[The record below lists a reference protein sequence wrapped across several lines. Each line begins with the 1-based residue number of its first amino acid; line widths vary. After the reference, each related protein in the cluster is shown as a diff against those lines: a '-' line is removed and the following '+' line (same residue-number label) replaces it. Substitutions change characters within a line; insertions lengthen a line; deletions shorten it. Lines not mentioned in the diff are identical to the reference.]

1 MSNKVTK
8 VLGVDLDL
16 PGLQAAVQ
24 KANKLIEKM
33 GQNGQPPKNLIS
45 SFDKVDKVLDKLAA
59 KTKDGVF
66 KGTDAEYASLI
77 RELGSVGE
85 EFEHI
90 ERIVTQLGKMDD
102 DALSKFLKKEDL
114 KIFKDSTKA
123 LKEYY
128 DIVKKLESGD
138 SSVLSEAKKAHDRA
152 IKNKTDA
159 EFRKKQ
165 READLGSAQQAFEKT
180 GVDKKRKTAEKV
192 TAELDARKEALDA
205 AKAAEAENKKKVN
218 DLQKQIEALK
228 KQQTKEQGAVGA
240 SQKKLDTAQTTFKKT
255 EEFYDKTDKDGTVR
269 DKTKDYG
276 EMSFSNAAANVKQA
290 EEALAANNATLD
302 ETNKKLAELE
312 SKQADATKAL
322 EKSADATK
330 NAEEKVNNYK
340 GIYTRFIAEKDKA
353 EKTYEKEIQALEDAE
368 DEFKKAE
375 NELKRYET
383 AEKDAAAAVKVA
395 SDEKTEAGNKA
406 KDLAKAYEKLY
417 AKARELG
424 LNLDELGIDQEYS
437 TESAKKLTKALED
450 NKKTLVDNVRIA
462 DDYETTLDEM
472 GKALDENRENVEA
485 NAEAQKKLNAETA
498 KREEFENKIKQFLGM
513 AGAAQVLRSAL
524 RSAMDTIKELDA
536 TMTEMAVVT
545 DLSVGDYWNQL
556 PEYTKRAND
565 LGLAIN
571 DVYKADTLFYQQGLK
586 TNEVVE
592 LSTETMKMAKIAG
605 LDTAE
610 ATDRMTAALRG
621 FNMELDKA
629 NAQKISD
636 VYSELAAITAA
647 DVEEISSAMTKTASI
662 ASSAGMEFETTA
674 AFLSQIIETTR
685 ESAET
690 AGTAMKTVIARFQE
704 LKKAPDEIGEIDG
717 EIVDANAIETALRSV
732 GVSLRD
738 AGGQFR
744 ELDDVFLE
752 LSSKWD
758 SLDKNT
764 QRYIATIAAGSRQQS
779 RFIAMMS
786 DYGRTQELVTAA
798 NNSAG
803 ASARQYEKTVD
814 SLETKLTKLK
824 NAWNEFAMGILESDL
839 VKTGIEILTKFLEII
854 NKATSAFDGLGGS
867 ITKIMTVLLL
877 FKFGSKLFEKLKKPL
892 MEVFDWA
899 VNMASP
905 KGYEAGKK
913 WGEEFAR
920 GSKEAIEAAEKSD
933 KENPKEKKEEQS
945 KSEEQQKTGIGVTI
959 VQKSGWTDIDE
970 GRKKRKQAKEDKVK
984 FKQDL
989 DKKKQKDEAAQTNFD
1004 KVATE
1009 YTPDT
1014 KEYQKAMEELYEA
1027 QQDYQN
1033 ELKLTDK
1040 KLKDIENTGK
1050 EGTEQMAKGFAKMGE
1065 AAIGAGVGISMLG
1078 GLLSTLGL
1086 EELGE
1091 GVSWFGNMITMAGT
1105 AITAIIPII
1114 KLLSTTLVTGGVSAQ
1129 AAWWWAILI
1138 VAAVAALIIGLIAI
1152 ANAVKNAS
1160 LEAKLE
1166 RAQEAAD
1173 KAADAADRAAESYE
1187 NLKNSFEGLKNGYK
1201 ALEDLTRGTE
1211 EWNKAVEEINNSVLD
1226 LIAEYPELAAFV
1238 ENKEGVLTIDVES
1251 DGVQAVLSE
1260 KQASVAAARNA
1271 AIGMQMEVTRAEAAV
1286 ELKDIV
1292 GQSDTNAYEDEL
1304 KALGEAIANGTVQQ
1318 DKASMQTFLEEQGV
1332 GDAAQRLAQ
1341 SFADNADKVKEFG
1354 KNLQQANKQLE
1365 AQYEAMATQAEMT
1378 ADTTGWSEEEIMQG
1392 QNLVTGDIYKKFEK
1406 EAKKKAETVFKNE
1419 GDKSGLNNLDA
1430 EQERL
1435 LDAAIKQIYGEEAKR
1450 NGKKVTYVNENN
1462 ETVTENL
1469 AKRQDQI
1476 VNAMTQISATEQTK
1490 AAMEGSKS
1498 AIATINKQFGSD
1510 IASKV
1515 YSKDGGGALSEADAK
1530 AISEKNL
1537 DAIWNKLNDNEK
1549 AAFANDKSIFKNK
1562 FKESADAASVA
1573 IGDVRNSLEELGI
1586 DSETVYK
1593 IIDEN
1598 INKDVAVAMKGN
1610 FTKLAEMLKLQGKN
1624 ATDISKT
1631 VGNIATQYKDIL
1643 SKVPEE
1649 LQSSLAGAF
1658 ASIDAS
1664 SIESLNHF
1672 KWELI
1677 NVYGIEE
1684 NAAIAL
1690 TDALKEAGIATSSF
1704 ELEVEVFGKLQEA
1717 LEETTK
1723 LLDKFTDLQ
1732 WEYNEAL
1739 RNGTTQDILN
1749 MGKEQVS
1756 NLVAQVGG
1764 YKTAYEEAQKN
1775 IATVY
1780 ASGAT
1785 YDDNI
1790 NQDYRRYVTLSKNGE
1805 YEVDQ
1810 AKVQEDLE
1818 GGNLNGETF
1827 NEWLEKLSEQAE
1839 NMEEVEEAAKEAY
1852 DSLVELE
1859 QQTKDAYYQ
1868 LRELAENAVID
1879 KLQEQIN
1886 IQEQTL
1892 DATQR
1897 ANDQMIS
1904 KIQES
1909 IDDSRQAREN
1919 AKVEESIEKMY
1930 SKQAYLASETS
1941 GANQLESQQLAKAI
1955 AEAEQSYQ
1963 DSLIDQ
1969 TLQNLQ
1975 DANEKAAEQRERQI
1989 TLAQEQLDA
1998 YQNSIEF
2005 QSHIEDLMSEA
2016 MSADSITNTRLGD
2029 LLREQQT
2036 AGMTAMEKADWA
2048 QQLNA
2053 LNAQAKIY
2061 SETEWVDLQKEAY
2074 NDITTIADTINAQ
2087 QEALVKKTTNQ
2098 ARQLQQKGFEV
2109 LDYNNYA
2116 SSAGS
2121 SYGGGEGA
2129 SMSNYEEYLDRMTT
2143 WSNESGNTD
2152 TVSATSK
2159 YSSMVSDKYT
2169 YLDDNGKEQSI
2180 MSQQEYNASV
2190 ASRVAAGEKNVPT
2203 YSEYIDEH
2211 YQQQYDFMLSGANF
2225 RSGTD
2230 GWFPIQFFNWNGF
2243 QEGSNGG
2250 ELDAV
2255 IGKKG
2260 WGNNPID
2267 YYVGLGPSVT
2277 GNKAGVIKEVMKKT
2291 YNPTSANWLY
2301 GLNDVTADTPT
2312 GHAQGILYDGK
2323 AYIYYNGNIRELM
2336 YEQQGKNQANV
2347 MNTDASSSKQYIKQ
2361 FPKKGFKFKTGGI
2374 ADFTGPAWLDGTPSK
2389 PEYVLNS
2396 AQTERFFSLIDVL
2409 EKYDTDESKQK
2420 SGDNY
2425 FDIEIN
2431 VEKLENDYDVEKL
2444 ADKIRNMIYN
2454 DATYRNVNAINH
2466 IR

>member
-1 MSNKVTK
+1 MGTQNKEIK
-8 VLGVDLDL
+8 IALNI
-16 PGLQAAVQ
+16 QAKID
-24 KANKLIEKM
+24 KAN
-33 GQNGQPPKNLIS
+33 
-45 SFDKVDKVLDKLAA
+45 
-59 KTKDGVF
+59 
-66 KGTDAEYASLI
+66 
-77 RELGSVGE
+77 
-85 EFEHI
+85 
-90 ERIVTQLGKMDD
+90 
-102 DALSKFLKKEDL
+102 
-114 KIFKDSTKA
+114 
-123 LKEYY
+123 
-128 DIVKKLESGD
+128 
-138 SSVLSEAKKAHDRA
+138 
-152 IKNKTDA
+152 
-159 EFRKKQ
+159 
-165 READLGSAQQAFEKT
+165 AQI
-180 GVDKKRKTAEKV
+180 G
-192 TAELDARKEALDA
+192 
-205 AKAAEAENKKKVN
+205 
-218 DLQKQIEALK
+218 ALK
-228 KQQTKEQGAVGA
+228 KQLDNFNLSKSLASGFAKEFKSIENEINELQRRTA
-240 SQKKLDTAQTTFKKT
+240 S
-255 EEFYDKTDKDGTVR
+255 DKINLIDA
-269 DKTKDYG
+269 
-276 EMSFSNAAANVKQA
+276 NAASKEIDKIEKRWNFLLSKIGGDDFLSKGLKADAQA
-290 EEALAANNATLD
+290 IGALENLMASYTKGIKEAEVQEGKL
-302 ETNKKLAELE
+302 NKKLEKAKQHQQDLAVIQKTQKVVQKAEIEDQKAQIAILKTRAAEEKKIRDNTEAALRKRVADSGGTYTMDQVHEKGSPLRKTKEYRAFKDAQGSYDNTKQQIRTAETNVDSMVTKEMQVAEAKAAQDAIDQAAAALE
-312 SKQADATKAL
+312 NFQKNQLAVAKTDAFKKAKDSLKEIAEFKDIDWSGLNIDFSQINNIEDLENSLAQLRIEAEGRTAEALKAL
-322 EKSADATK
+322 EH
-330 NAEEKVNNYK
+330 VM
-340 GIYTRFIAEKDKA
+340 
-353 EKTYEKEIQALEDAE
+353 Q
-368 DEFKKAE
+368 
-375 NELKRYET
+375 ET
-383 AEKDAAAAVKVA
+383 AGGFSGMG
-395 SDEKTEAGNKA
+395 SD
-406 KDLAKAYEKLY
+406 
-417 AKARELG
+417 
-424 LNLDELGIDQEYS
+424 IQ
-437 TESAKKLTKALED
+437 SAKESL
-450 NKKTLVDNVRIA
+450 
-462 DDYETTLDEM
+462 
-472 GKALDENRENVEA
+472 
-485 NAEAQKKLNAETA
+485 
-498 KREEFENKIKQFLGM
+498 EEFNESSQQAQNFETKIKQFLGM
-513 AGAAQVLRSAL
+513 AGAAQVFRV
-524 RSAMDTIKELDA
+524 AMRNAIDTIKELDK
-536 TMTEMAVVT
+536 TMGEMAVVT
-545 DLSVGDYWNQL
+545 DLGVGDYWDQL
-556 PEYTKRAND
+556 PEYTARAKQ

-586 TNEVVE
+586 VNEVVE
-592 LSTETMKMAKIAG
+592 ISTQTMKMARIAG

-621 FNMELDKA
+621 FNMEL
-629 NAQKISD
+629 NELSAQKVAD

-704 LKKAPDEIGEIDG
+704 LKKSPDEIGEIDG

-744 ELDDVFLE
+744 DLDDVFLE
-752 LSSKWD
+752 LSSKWNT
-758 SLDKNT
+758 LDKNT

-786 DYGRTQELVTAA
+786 DYSRTQELVTAA
-798 NNSAG
+798 NTSAG
-803 ASARQYEKTVD
+803 ASARQYEKTLD
-814 SLETKLTKLK
+814 TLETKLAKLQ
-824 NAWNEFAMGILESDL
+824 ATWQEFTMGIMDSDL
-839 VKTGIEILTKFLEII
+839 VKMGVDILTKFLEIVNKVTQGIDGFGSGLSKVMSILTIFKMGMKIFEKFKQPMI
-854 NKATSAFDGLGGS
+854 NFFVEVAKQAGLSGEASAKAYQEGLQKGVSKTSTKQKIVQSIGGQTIDKTDPNLAASEKQVISAVGKQGGFVNRTFNTAMKVTGADHIAKGMAIFKENKQDQAIVGKNAEERVVKAQAYEANKKALEEKKNQYTFDKEGKITGKKASGKNKSKMSKDDKKKAEEEIGNLTKEVEDYENAQDRLQKNSGKAWEAIGDGISTASTALMGVGMGLG
-867 ITKIMTVLLL
+867 
-877 FKFGSKLFEKLKKPL
+877 
-892 MEVFDWA
+892 A
-899 VNMASP
+899 VSSALES
-905 KGYEAGKK
+905 AGLD
-913 WGEEFAR
+913 
-920 GSKEAIEAAEKSD
+920 EAAE
-933 KENPKEKKEEQS
+933 
-945 KSEEQQKTGIGVTI
+945 
-959 VQKSGWTDIDE
+959 
-970 GRKKRKQAKEDKVK
+970 
-984 FKQDL
+984 
-989 DKKKQKDEAAQTNFD
+989 
-1004 KVATE
+1004 
-1009 YTPDT
+1009 
-1014 KEYQKAMEELYEA
+1014 
-1027 QQDYQN
+1027 
-1033 ELKLTDK
+1033 
-1040 KLKDIENTGK
+1040 
-1050 EGTEQMAKGFAKMGE
+1050 GFAKVGSVMTTTGAILGIFPPLLSLIQTLFPGVGAAGSAAGATTGAAGLFASGAWSVVGIIVLAVI
-1065 AAIGAGVGISMLG
+1065 AAI
-1078 GLLSTLGL
+1078 
-1086 EELGE
+1086 
-1091 GVSWFGNMITMAGT
+1091 
-1105 AITAIIPII
+1105 
-1114 KLLSTTLVTGGVSAQ
+1114 LVALAV
-1129 AAWWWAILI
+1129 ILI
-1138 VAAVAALIIGLIAI
+1138 VMAVI
-1152 ANAVKNAS
+1152 KNNS
-1160 LEAKLE
+1160 PEKKLAKL
-1166 RAQEAAD
+1166 QEG
-1173 KAADAADRAAESYE
+1173 ADAAANAADQAAESYE
-1187 NLKNSFEGLKNGYK
+1187 NLANSLDGLDGKYK

-1392 QNLVTGDIYKKFEK
+1392 QNLVTGDIYKKFEE
-1406 EAKKKAETVFKNE
+1406 EAKKKAKKVFATEDN
-1419 GDKSGLNNLDA
+1419 DKSGLNSLDA

-1435 LDAAIKQIYGEEAKR
+1435 LTAAIKQIYGEEAKR

-2098 ARQLQQKGFEV
+2098 ADQLKRKGFNV
-2109 LDYNNYA
+2109 LDYNTYA

-2121 SYGGGEGA
+2121 GYGGGEGA
-2129 SMSNYEEYLDRMTT
+2129 SMSDYEGYLDRMTT
-2143 WSNESGNTD
+2143 WSNEPGNTD

-2203 YSEYIDEH
+2203 YSEYIDKH
-2211 YQQQYDFMLSGANF
+2211 YQDQYNFMLSGANF

-2230 GWFPIQFFNWNGF
+2230 GWFPIYFSGLNDF

-2260 WGNNPID
+2260 LGTNPVD
-2267 YYVGLGPSVT
+2267 YYVGLGPSAT
-2277 GNKAGVIKEVMKKT
+2277 GNKAQVIKEVMKKT
-2291 YNPTSANWLY
+2291 YNPKSANWPF
-2301 GLNDVTADTPT
+2301 GLDDVTADTPT
-2312 GHAQGILYDGK
+2312 GYAQGILYDGK

-2336 YEQQGKNQANV
+2336 YEQEGKNQANV

-2409 EKYDTDESKQK
+2409 EKYDTEDSKK
-2420 SGDNY
+2420 VSGDNY